1 MIMKTKTTLL
11 VLLLSILAISTVK
24 AQSELFFSGYVY
36 FEDSSEKQIM
46 MPFATI
52 KFYEVNNPDKIAAV
66 TISETNGG
74 YKIMGLDTYNK
85 YIVKVSAPGI
95 NEQTFISRPNSGKIK
110 SGNISVHTK
119 LVVDEGYKNP
129 VEKQSFLPDTF
140 EDNKD
145 LTLVQMIELLP
156 ELEVVS
162 SDIMTKDGGSVR
174 VMINGFN
181 SEAILFSQ
189 LKDYPVV
196 DLVKS
201 MDYYDLS
208 DFEGSLYDG
217 VLNIRLNAGEE
228 ALAPNFRAMS
238 LKPYNK

>member
-1 MIMKTKTTLL
+1 MKTKLTL
-11 VLLLSILAISTVK
+11 VALLLTIFTTNTVK
-24 AQSELFFSGYVY
+24 AQSKLFFSGYVFY
-36 FEDSSEKQIM
+36 EDSSEKQIM
-46 MPFATI
+46 IPFATI

-85 YIVKVSAPGI
+85 YIVKVSAAGI

-110 SGNISVHTK
+110 SGNISVHTQ
-119 LVVDEGYKNP
+119 LVVDEGFENP
-129 VEKQSFLPDTF
+129 VEKQSFSPDTF
-140 EDNKD
+140 EKNKD

-156 ELEVVS
+156 ELEVIS
-162 SDIMTKDGGSVR
+162 NDIMTKDGGSVR
-174 VMINGFN
+174 LMVNGFN
-181 SEAILFSQ
+181 SESTLFSQ

-208 DFEGSLYDG
+208 DFEGYLYDG
-217 VLNIRLNAGEE
+217 VLNIRLNAGDE
-228 ALAPNFRAMS
+228 AADPGFRAVS
-238 LKPYNK
+238 LMPYNK

>member
-1 MIMKTKTTLL
+1 MI
-11 VLLLSILAISTVK
+11 
-24 AQSELFFSGYVY
+24 
-36 FEDSSEKQIM
+36 
-46 MPFATI
+46 PFATI
-52 KFYEVNNPDKIAAV
+52 KFYELDNPDKIVAI
-66 TISETNGG
+66 TISAINGS
-74 YKIMGLDTYNK
+74 YAIKGLDTYSK

-110 SGNISVHTK
+110 FGDISTHTQ
-119 LVVDEGYKNP
+119 LVVDEGYENP
-129 VEKQSFLPDTF
+129 VEKQSFTPDTF
-140 EDNKD
+140 EKNKD

-156 ELEVVS
+156 KLEVVS
-162 SDIMTKDGGSVR
+162 NDIMTKDGGSVR
-174 VMINGFN
+174 LMVNGFN
-181 SEAILFSQ
+181 SEATLFSQ

-217 VLNIRLNAGEE
+217 VLNVRLNAGEE
-228 ALAPNFRAMS
+228 ALAPNFRAIS

>member
-1 MIMKTKTTLL
+1 MKTKITL
-11 VLLLSILAISTVK
+11 VAMLLTILTINTVK
-24 AQSELFFSGYVY
+24 AQSEFFFSGYVFY
-36 FEDSSEKQIM
+36 EDSSEKQIM
-46 MPFATI
+46 IPFATI
-52 KFYEVNNPDKIAAV
+52 KFYELDNPDKIVAV

-74 YKIMGLDTYNK
+74 YKLMDLDTFNK

-110 SGNISVHTK
+110 SGNISVHTQ
-119 LVVDEGYKNP
+119 LVVDERYENP
-129 VEKQSFLPDTF
+129 VEKQSFTPDTF

-145 LTLVQMIELLP
+145 LTLVKMIELLP
-156 ELEVVS
+156 KLEVISNDV
-162 SDIMTKDGGSVR
+162 MNKDGGSVR
-174 VMINGFN
+174 LMVNGFN
-181 SEAILFSQ
+181 SEATLFSQ

-208 DFEGSLYDG
+208 DFEGPLYDG

-228 ALAPNFRAMS
+228 ALAPDFRAIS
-238 LKPYNK
+238 LEPYKK